1 MPPLNVSG
9 ECVWGL
15 IVRFYNIIL
24 LFRISK
30 KNSISVYIFKDKL
43 VIIIRPCFLNRI
55 SNYWITFS
63 LHLDRP
69 LPEIP
74 LCISQKNPKDPG
86 DSVQQAGIALA
97 LE

>member
-1 MPPLNVSG
+1 MECVPNVSGAIFLEDGIMPPLNVSG

-55 SNYWITFS
+55 SNKSFY
-63 LHLDRP
+63 LRVKL
-69 LPEIP
+69 
-74 LCISQKNPKDPG
+74 
-86 DSVQQAGIALA
+86 
-97 LE
+97 